1 MSWPICVPF
10 KAAVQSLSVKP
21 HRVVVCS
28 LQVQSSV
35 TICIIGGMTN
45 SSPIESVEANKSTQ
59 QTQAFELIPAI
70 DLKGG
75 HCVRLKQG
83 RMDDATDYGDD
94 PAAMAAHWQ
103 SLGAKRLHVVD
114 LDGAFAGKPANQAA
128 IRAICIEMNRAGMTI
143 PVQLGG
149 GLRDLKMIE
158 ATLNLG
164 IQRVILGSIAVSN
177 PALVEEACTA
187 FPGQICVGIDAKG
200 GMVAVHGW
208 DDVTD
213 VSAVDL
219 ALKFENAGV
228 AAIIY
233 TDIARDGMMT
243 GPNIPETVNLAQA
256 ISIPVIVSGGVAQMD
271 DVTACAAH
279 VNDGICGAIT
289 GRAIYEKSI
298 DFAAAMR
305 VLG

>member
-1 MSWPICVPF
+1 MEPVN
-10 KAAVQSLSVKP
+10 
-21 HRVVVCS
+21 
-28 LQVQSSV
+28 
-35 TICIIGGMTN
+35 G
-45 SSPIESVEANKSTQ
+45 
-59 QTQAFELIPAI
+59 FELIPAI

-83 RMDDATDYGDD
+83 RMDDATVYGDD
-94 PAAMAAHWQ
+94 PGAMAAHWQ

-114 LDGAFAGKPANQAA
+114 LDGAFAGKPANREA
-128 IRAICIEMNRAGMTI
+128 IRAICAEMHI

-149 GLRDLKMIE
+149 GLRDLSMIE
-158 ATLNLG
+158 GTLNLG
-164 IQRVILGSIAVSN
+164 VDRVILGSIAVAN
-177 PALVEEACTA
+177 PALVEEACKA
-187 FPGQICVGIDAKG
+187 FPGQVCVGIDAKG

-219 ALKFENAGV
+219 ARKFEDAGV
-228 AAIIY
+228 ASIIY

-243 GPNIPETVNLAQA
+243 GPNIEETVNLARA
-256 ISIPVIVSGGVAQMD
+256 INIPVIVSGGVSKMD
-271 DVTACAAH
+271 DVTACAKY

-289 GRAIYEKSI
+289 GRAIYENSI
-298 DFAAAMR
+298 DFAAAMK